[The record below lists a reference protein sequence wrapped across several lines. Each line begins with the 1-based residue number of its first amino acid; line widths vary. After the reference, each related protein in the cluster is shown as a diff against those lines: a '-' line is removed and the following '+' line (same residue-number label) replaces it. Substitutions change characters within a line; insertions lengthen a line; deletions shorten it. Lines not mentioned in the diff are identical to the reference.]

1 MRTYKQKRNLTLRQ
15 KIAGTLLLLLIYR
28 LLSHVPLPFIDS
40 TYMKALVSGNG
51 SLGLL
56 NMLTGGNLGNMSIMA
71 LGITPYITA
80 SIIVQLMG
88 VLLPILPK
96 MQKEGPDGQRRYK
109 RVIMILAVILA
120 FIESL
125 GILIGYRRQGI
136 LTNKAWYAVLVPAL
150 IMMMGAFLLAF
161 MGQYMEKHFFG
172 NGTSLILVTGILASY
187 VGDALS
193 LGTVLTAGKSLPIA
207 IVSISAAI
215 ICVVLLFL
223 FTTFIS
229 VSGKDISVTY
239 SAKVSGQ
246 SAAQHSSI
254 PLKLIGGGV
263 VPIIFASTII
273 TFPSLIQSF
282 TGTDA
287 KWLHLFNMNY
297 WLSIDEPVASIGLI
311 LYLAMIIGFSYYYQ
325 ALNLNEKEL
334 AEKLKKNGGVIP
346 GIRPGIPTEQYLKR
360 QMKWLIALGGICLC
374 IIAIVPMLV
383 SGTLGVANLSFLGT
397 SIIIT
402 VTVLDETLRKYE
414 SEAMVNQYKKKVSN
428 GSHSI
433 FGKKR

>member
-88 VLLPILPK
+88 VLLPILSK

-136 LTNKAWYAVLVPAL
+136 LTNTAWYAVLIPAI
-150 IMMMGAFLLAF
+150 IMMAGAFLLAF

-297 WLSIDEPVASIGLI
+297 WLNIDEPIASVGLI

-374 IIAIVPMLV
+374 IVAIVPMLV

-414 SEAMVNQYKKKVSN
+414 SEAMVHQYKKKISK

-433 FGKKR
+433 FSGKR